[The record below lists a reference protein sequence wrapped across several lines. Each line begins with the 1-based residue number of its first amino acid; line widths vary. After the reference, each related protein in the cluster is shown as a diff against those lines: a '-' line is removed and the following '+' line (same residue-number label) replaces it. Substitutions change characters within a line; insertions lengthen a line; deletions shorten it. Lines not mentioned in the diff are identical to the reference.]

1 MYKVIKGFHDLQD
14 CVETKAG
21 VIPHWYEPGDIYPR
35 TGAKTT
41 DARTEELASPHN
53 AQGAPL
59 IEFVEG
65 AAPEE
70 EAPVEEPVPEEE
82 APVEEPAPKT
92 SAKKPTAKKTTGK

>member
-21 VIPHWYEPGDIYPR
+21 AIPHWYEPGDVYPR

-41 DARTEELASPHN
+41 GARTEELASPHN

-59 IEFVEG
+59 IELVEG
-65 AAPEE
+65 
-70 EAPVEEPVPEEE
+70 EAPKEET
-82 APVEEPAPKT
+82 PAPKAP
-92 SAKKPTAKKTTGK
+92 AKKPAAKKTAGK

>member
-41 DARTEELASPHN
+41 DARTEELASLHN

-65 AAPEE
+65 EAPEE
-70 EAPVEEPVPEEE
+70 EAPVER
-82 APVEEPAPKT
+82 PAPKT